1 VPSRIAIMGDRPS
14 VRAVLSRARTFAA
27 ARPAKQKAGAAAAG
41 VLLASAPFGG
51 LAAAPEPPPQQLLL
65 GQPMTVG
72 PFEVAIDKVVELPD
86 LAPAITP
93 APTQRVVVV
102 DAVVTLTGDRPEYA
116 VTLTNNLRVTGGG
129 VKTTER
135 PSLYVVDDATAMSVF
150 NPGVSYRLA
159 IAFVTDGPW
168 QGETATVRANQVV
181 FREEDRGTLNPN
193 AWVGLDEIQWQGSL
207 PLERRS

>member
-1 VPSRIAIMGDRPS
+1 MNTVA
-14 VRAVLSRARTFAA
+14 ART
-27 ARPAKQKAGAAAAG
+27 AGGDWLGQPRGLSILFLTQMWETFSFFGMRA
-41 VLLASAPFGG
+41 LLVYYMTK
-51 LAAAPEPPPQQLLL
+51 QLLL

-93 APTQRVVVV
+93 EPTQRVVVV

-135 PSLYVVDDATAMSVF
+135 PSLYVVDDATRMSVF

-168 QGETATVRANQVV
+168 QGETATVSANQVV

-193 AWVGLDEIQWQGSL
+193 AWVGLDEIQ
-207 PLERRS
+207 